1 MRAKTTKVTI
11 LIVLLVL
18 SMVGYYAYLSGR
30 VKDQKRSSAEQVS
43 LLDTVLNRDLVNDY
57 PSTPKE
63 VMKYY
68 NDIVKLLYGG
78 TDDELSQ
85 DVVDDLAMK
94 MRGLY
99 DAELLAHN
107 EMGTH
112 LIRLRSEVTEYQ
124 EKGRRITNCS
134 VASSSNVDYYSV
146 DGYDFARLLC
156 TYNVNEG
163 GVSSTQ
169 KLIFLLRKDADRR
182 WRIYGWDLEE
192 NVDLTG
198 DSEDKGSDA

>member
-1 MRAKTTKVTI
+1 MKAKTTKVTI
-11 LIVLLVL
+11 IIVLLVL
-18 SMVGYYAYLSGR
+18 CMVGYYAYLSGR
-30 VKDQKRSSAEQVS
+30 AKDQKRANAEPVSALES
-43 LLDTVLNRDLVNDY
+43 VLNRDLTTNY

-68 NDIVKLLYGG
+68 NEIIKVLYGG
-78 TDDELSQ
+78 TEEEVTQDD
-85 DVVDDLAMK
+85 VDALAMK

-99 DAELLAHN
+99 AAELLAHN

-112 LIRLRSEVTEYQ
+112 LILLRSEVKEYQ
-124 EKGRRITNCS
+124 DKGRKITNCS

-156 TYNVNEG
+156 TYNINEG

-182 WRIYGWDLEE
+182 WKIYGWDLEE

>member
-1 MRAKTTKVTI
+1 MKAKTTKVTI
-11 LIVLLVL
+11 IIVLLVL

-30 VKDQKRSSAEQVS
+30 AKDAKRANAEPVS
-43 LLDTVLNRDLVNDY
+43 VLETVLKRDLTTDY

-68 NDIVKLLYGG
+68 NEIIKIMYGG
-78 TDDELSQ
+78 TDEEVSQ

-99 DAELLAHN
+99 DAELLANN

-112 LIRLRSEVTEYQ
+112 LIRLRSEVKEYQ
-124 EKGRRITNCS
+124 DKGRKITNCS
-134 VASSSNVDYYSV
+134 VASSANVDYYSV

-156 TYNVNEG
+156 TYNINEG

-182 WRIYGWDLEE
+182 WKIYGWDLEE
-192 NVDLTG
+192 NVNLTG